1 MPDTL
6 NLPLTPEEEARF
18 KRRYSDLI
26 KKLVHTTRFSKD
38 EVESLL
44 VMHFKLER
52 AGGPLG
58 YERAAEVLYSL
69 LGMTDELLTIRV
81 CDLLDRENARR
92 ITMESW
98 VVGLSLLLRGSF
110 EERIQLCFKV
120 YEELGTG
127 FITKRAM
134 FELLKRCIVAPP
146 IGEELDD
153 TVEFGVFAGHGA
165 AGDEQDGPG
174 PRRQDLVRG
183 LPRVCDAGPADDA
196 VSGAL
201 PTHTARRLQVPHH
214 AEPQDLPILD
224 ARCGVCLAH
233 CLQQI
238 LPHDSG
244 HKHN

>member
-81 CDLLDRENARR
+81 CDLLDRENARK

-110 EERIQLCFKV
+110 EERIQLCFKDMV
-120 YEELGTG
+120 LLVMNKMDLDRDGKISFEDFHESVTQDPLMMQCLG
-127 FITKRAM
+127 
-134 FELLKRCIVAPP
+134 RC
-146 IGEELDD
+146 
-153 TVEFGVFAGHGA
+153 
-165 AGDEQDGPG
+165 
-174 PRRQDLVRG
+174 
-183 LPRVCDAGPADDA
+183 
-196 VSGAL
+196 L
-201 PTHTARRLQVPHH
+201 PTQRAACKFLITLSPKICRY
-214 AEPQDLPILD
+214 
-224 ARCGVCLAH
+224 
-233 CLQQI
+233 
-238 LPHDSG
+238 
-244 HKHN
+244 

>member
-1 MPDTL
+1 MGDKL

-18 KRRYSDLI
+18 KRRHSDLI
-26 KKLVHTTRFSKD
+26 KKLVHTTRFSQD

-52 AGGPLG
+52 AYGPLG
-58 YERAAEVLYSL
+58 YERAAEVLYSI

-92 ITMESW
+92 LTMESR

-110 EERIQLCFKV
+110 EERIQLCFKI

-127 FITKRAM
+127 YITKRAM

-153 TVEFGVFAGHGA
+153 TVEDMVLLVMNKMDLDRDGKISFEDFHESVTQDPLMMQCLGRCLPTQRA
-165 AGDEQDGPG
+165 ACKF
-174 PRRQDLVRG
+174 LIT
-183 LPRVCDAGPADDA
+183 LSPRVC
-196 VSGAL
+196 
-201 PTHTARRLQVPHH
+201 RY
-214 AEPQDLPILD
+214 
-224 ARCGVCLAH
+224 
-233 CLQQI
+233 
-238 LPHDSG
+238 
-244 HKHN
+244 